1 MPVNKNK
8 AERWEGGRTDGEE
21 GFRIRVVYYKQSF
34 FFSISLII
42 IVICLCKEY
51 MLGMGRTVIEF
62 YHVSSL
68 LR

>member
-1 MPVNKNK
+1 M
-8 AERWEGGRTDGEE
+8 GGGAGRMVRKVFELEWYIIG
-21 GFRIRVVYYKQSF
+21 SL
-34 FFSISLII
+34 FFSISLLI

-68 LR
+68 LK

>member
-1 MPVNKNK
+1 M
-8 AERWEGGRTDGEE
+8 GGGAGRMVRKVFELEWYIIG
-21 GFRIRVVYYKQSF
+21 SLF